1 MLSRLDAKSQDA
13 IIDDLDFTTMPA
25 TQTAV
30 LSSRNKII
38 PLHNAFLKNGP
49 WEFILTG
56 NSRSYLNLKKTWMV
70 FTFKI
75 TDAAGKPVTDWVKDG
90 KKMQVAANI
99 SIDLTNQPRVLLNN
113 CNMKLTAY
121 PNSDEFLI
129 DNYEDSGV
137 KYKFEIEEVY
147 CIVNEMDLAD
157 GLANEMETA
166 LMEHKLFQ
174 YPLISP
180 QVRSFFIESS
190 RLDSPA
196 TTLYTSKMPRRIFMG
211 LVSGEAYN
219 GHYNKSPFN
228 FQPFDLR
235 DVHIDYC
242 GVTLPGRPMNLDF
255 GNGKC
260 VEPYLMLQ
268 EALGHTRNNTSCNSI
283 SFDQFKSK
291 GFTIF
296 SFELSPV
303 PQDTNLFDLVRPTNL
318 SIRLNFNKPT
328 PSGGIYC
335 IVYAEFDQIIG
346 LDYQRNPIIDTVV

>member
-1 MLSRLDAKSQDA
+1 MHCAQYFERASAGGRDEGVE
-13 IIDDLDFTTMPA
+13 I
-25 TQTAV
+25 
-30 LSSRNKII
+30 LSS
-38 PLHNAFLKNGP
+38 
-49 WEFILTG
+49 
-56 NSRSYLNLKKTWMV
+56 
-70 FTFKI
+70 
-75 TDAAGKPVTDWVKDG
+75 
-90 KKMQVAANI
+90 
-99 SIDLTNQPRVLLNN
+99 
-113 CNMKLTAY
+113 
-121 PNSDEFLI
+121 
-129 DNYEDSGV
+129 
-137 KYKFEIEEVY
+137 
-147 CIVNEMDLAD
+147 
-157 GLANEMETA
+157 
-166 LMEHKLFQ
+166 KLFLLGA
-174 YPLISP
+174 PLLE
-180 QVRSFFIESS
+180 V
-190 RLDSPA
+190 
-196 TTLYTSKMPRRIFMG
+196 TTHNSTVTWRPS
-211 LVSGEAYN
+211 LV
-219 GHYNKSPFN
+219 
-228 FQPFDLR
+228 R

-296 SFELSPV
+296 GFELSPV